1 MNGRAFSSRLLRSA
15 HRELHIVALVTL
27 GAAMLSGGSALAL
40 GMF

>member
-1 MNGRAFSSRLLRSA
+1 MNGKALSSGLLRSA
-15 HRELHIVALVTL
+15 HRELQIVALVVL